1 MIARLTLVL
10 AAVSLPLSAS
20 YAVIDQETPAEISQ
34 PTLQNPLLEVDDA
47 VERAEKKK
55 ILVMIEQAPNR
66 SRPGSAYSSGYGSA
80 QTKARRERLGRAIA
94 KQYGFEFV
102 ELWPMPLIGLDCFIL

>member
-1 MIARLTLVL
+1 M
-10 AAVSLPLSAS
+10 
-20 YAVIDQETPAEISQ
+20 
-34 PTLQNPLLEVDDA
+34 DDA